1 MSFIPITYIWLCQT
15 NQNNVFQ
22 KEIKDL
28 IIEVCNVSTHF
39 LFLNPFLYETIH
51 LWRPYGRW
59 GGGWRGGVLK
69 FGTCLR
75 INRSIVHFCRWE
87 VGWGSKNCFC
97 FFVNVIIVW
106 QLILKVTSIKRNVF
120 SFNLLRF
127 NLTFYTH
134 TIKIKFFS
142 WEYLKELHQHSIHCV
157 LRKNVKWSSQRCI

>member
-28 IIEVCNVSTHF
+28 TIEVCNLSIHF
-39 LFLNPFLYETIH
+39 LFKILSCM
-51 LWRPYGRW
+51 RPYIYDVHTEGGGEW
-59 GGGWRGGVLK
+59 GGGILK
-69 FGTCLR
+69 FSTCLL
-75 INRSIVHFCRWE
+75 INRSIIHFCRWE

>member
-1 MSFIPITYIWLCQT
+1 MLDTKVKVFHESISCFMKWPWNCISWNALKEKFHSVSFPL
-15 NQNNVFQ
+15 Q

-28 IIEVCNVSTHF
+28 TIEVFNLSTHF
-39 LFLNPFLYETIH
+39 LSFKSFPVWDHAFMTSI
-51 LWRPYGRW
+51 RKV

-75 INRSIVHFCRWE
+75 TDRSIVHFYRWE

-120 SFNLLRF
+120 SFILLRF
-127 NLTFYTH
+127 KPN
-134 TIKIKFFS
+134 I
-142 WEYLKELHQHSIHCV
+142 LHAY
-157 LRKNVKWSSQRCI
+157 